1 MTHEALSPNSR
12 VEAPPTPEIKER
24 YRLVDTGAIAIFGEE
39 GAGKSNLAGKLAE
52 LLDARLLKGGEDMRI
67 KAGGT
72 SGTIGYIE
80 RSLSD
85 DINLDEKQK
94 RNMISSNPNNPLVN
108 ESRLSGFIA
117 TGIMQEDPSKK
128 IIRINVTAPSRI
140 RMARIRKRALEEWE
154 EKKIKL
160 SGFLNRGFV
169 TDDEFARL
177 KDVLEAQKHELSIG
191 KIRVKE
197 KDRRQRD
204 QAQWTEEFSD
214 LEGRDPLNPG
224 TKINGQKLYDL
235 TVSTGKRSKAETL
248 EFVKNWLLANG
259 HMVKDGNPD
268 QVDQP
273 KVA

>member
-1 MTHEALSPNSR
+1 MTHEVLSPNSR
-12 VEAPPTPEIKER
+12 TEASPTPEIKER

-39 GAGKSNLAGKLAE
+39 GAGKSNLAGELAK

-85 DINLDEKQK
+85 DISLDEKQK
-94 RNMISSNPNNPLVN
+94 QDMISSNPDNPLVN

-117 TGIMQEDPSKK
+117 TGIMQEDPSRK
-128 IIRINVTAPSRI
+128 IIRINVTAPSKI
-140 RMARIRKRALEEWE
+140 RMARIRKRALEEWG

-160 SGFLNRGFV
+160 FDFLNRGFV

-177 KDVLEAQKHELSIG
+177 ADTLEAQKRELSID

-204 QAQWTEEFSD
+204 QAQWTEEFPE

-224 TKINGQKLYDL
+224 TRINGEKLYDL
-235 TVSTGKRSKAETL
+235 TISTRKRSKAETL
-248 EFVKNWLLANG
+248 EFVVNWLIANG
-259 HMVKDGNPD
+259 DMVKDGDPD
-268 QVDQP
+268 LVDQP

>member
-1 MTHEALSPNSR
+1 MTHEVLSPNSR
-12 VEAPPTPEIKER
+12 TEASPTPEIKER

-39 GAGKSNLAGKLAE
+39 GAGKSNLAGELAK

-85 DINLDEKQK
+85 DISLDEKQK
-94 RNMISSNPNNPLVN
+94 QDMISSNPDNPLVN

-117 TGIMQEDPSKK
+117 TGIMQEDPSRK
-128 IIRINVTAPSRI
+128 IIRINVTAPSKI
-140 RMARIRKRALEEWE
+140 RMARIRKRALEEWG

-160 SGFLNRGFV
+160 FDFLNRGFV

-177 KDVLEAQKHELSIG
+177 ADTLEAQKRELSID

-204 QAQWTEEFSD
+204 QVQWTEEFPE

-224 TKINGQKLYDL
+224 TRINGEKLYDL
-235 TVSTGKRSKAETL
+235 TISTRKRSKAETL
-248 EFVKNWLLANG
+248 EFVVNWLIANG
-259 HMVKDGNPD
+259 DMVKDGDPD
-268 QVDQP
+268 RVDQP

>member
-1 MTHEALSPNSR
+1 MTHEVLSPNSR
-12 VEAPPTPEIKER
+12 TEASPTPEIKER

-39 GAGKSNLAGKLAE
+39 GAGKSNLAGELAK

-85 DINLDEKQK
+85 DISLDEKQK
-94 RNMISSNPNNPLVN
+94 QDMISSNPDNPLVN

-117 TGIMQEDPSKK
+117 TGIMQEDPSRK
-128 IIRINVTAPSRI
+128 IIRINVTAPSKI
-140 RMARIRKRALEEWE
+140 RMARIRKRALEEWG

-160 SGFLNRGFV
+160 FDFLNRGFV

-177 KDVLEAQKHELSIG
+177 ADTLEAQKRELSID

-204 QAQWTEEFSD
+204 QVQWTEEFPE

-224 TKINGQKLYDL
+224 TRINGEKLYDL
-235 TVSTGKRSKAETL
+235 TISTRKRSKAETL
-248 EFVKNWLLANG
+248 EFVVNWLIANG
-259 HMVKDGNPD
+259 DMVKDGDPD
-268 QVDQP
+268 LVDQP